1 MRITPYLLATV
12 LAAGTV
18 GCSSSDDHDAAPNPS
33 PAPSQGTSAPGATA
47 TATTPAATTG
57 GTVHQLKAETGFRF
71 SPASLT
77 LKVGDSVKV
86 VDTDPDV
93 PHNWVVT
100 NVGRSPTLS
109 EGDTYTLKFDR
120 AGVFDFVCTFHE
132 AQGMGG
138 MITVA

>member
-12 LAAGTV
+12 LAAGAV
-18 GCSSSDDHDAAPNPS
+18 GCSSSDDHTASPNPS
-33 PAPSQGTSAPGATA
+33 PAPSQSTSAPAP
-47 TATTPAATTG
+47 TATTPAATADG
-57 GTVHQLKAETGFRF
+57 KVLELKAEAGLKF
-71 SPASLT
+71 SPTSLT
-77 LKVGDSVKV
+77 IKIGDSVKV
-86 VDTDPDV
+86 VDTDENV

-109 EGDTYTLKFDR
+109 NGDTFTLKFDR

-138 MITVA
+138 TITVS